1 MLDDSVA
8 LFLSSLRRASSSVQL
23 YPHDHP
29 LVAEAAQG
37 AVTGA
42 LALTEDEGEVVLS
55 VVNDAFYLNKRL
67 LPQASLEHR
76 AMLVRF
82 QDQGISSLTM
92 KHPVTAADVID
103 LGEFLNGSTG
113 DVPADASIAL
123 NERPFTEADLRQAAN
138 MSKLKRSYASSIDIL
153 RGVAAAAGEKSFDLN
168 PAVWAV
174 EELLESVL
182 KEPGA
187 SLLLATLKGHD
198 EYTFFHSVNTAILA
212 LAVGRTIDL
221 DNEKLTML
229 GLGALLHDIGKVRV
243 SPSVIQYPGRLTN
256 SHWQEIKLHPQEGA
270 QAILAASGNGR
281 EVAARVAF
289 EHHARY
295 DLSGYPQV
303 RGRNNLHLFSRI
315 VSVCDVYDAMT
326 TRRSYKRAEPPTRAL
341 QLLLNG
347 AGTQFDP
354 NVVYAFIHMMGIY
367 PTGSLLKLKT
377 GQVVIVLDNGED
389 SRTPIAAVVR
399 DSRNMLLDQYEA
411 FELDP
416 TLVADQVLPEVVGIN
431 PAALLEDIHLP
442 DKLAS

>member
-1 MLDDSVA
+1 MLDNEVA
-8 LFLSSLRRASSSVQL
+8 QFLSSIRRSSSAVQL
-23 YPHDHP
+23 YPHEHP
-29 LVAEAAQG
+29 LVREAAAG
-37 AVTGA
+37 AVEA
-42 LALTEDEGEVVLS
+42 AVSLTEDEGEVVLS

-67 LPQASLEHR
+67 QPQASLEHR
-76 AMLVRF
+76 ALMVQF
-82 QDQGISSLTM
+82 QERGIESLTL
-92 KHPVTAADVID
+92 KHPVTEADVVD
-103 LGEFLNGSTG
+103 LGEFMNGTTG
-113 DVPADASIAL
+113 DVPADNSISL
-123 NERPFTEADLRQAAN
+123 NDRPFTEADLRQAAN
-138 MSKLKRSYASSIDIL
+138 LSKLKRSYASSIDIL
-153 RGVAAAAGEKSFDLN
+153 RGVASAAGEKSFDLN

-174 EELLESVL
+174 EELLEAVL

-212 LAVGRTIDL
+212 LAVGRTIEL
-221 DNEKLTML
+221 DQERLTML

-243 SPSVIQYPGRLTN
+243 SPSVIQYPGRLTE
-256 SHWQEIKLHPQEGA
+256 SHWNEIKLHPQEGA
-270 QAILAASGNGR
+270 QAILAASGTGR
-281 EVAARVAF
+281 EIAARVAF
-289 EHHARY
+289 EHHARF

-303 RGRNNLHLFSRI
+303 RGRNDLHLFSRI

-367 PTGSLLKLKT
+367 PTGSLLQLKT
-377 GQVVIVLDNGED
+377 GQIVIVLDSGED

-399 DSRNMLLDQYEA
+399 DSRNMLLDEYEP

-416 TLVADQVLPEVVGIN
+416 YLVADQVLPEIVGIN

-442 DKLAS
+442 EKLAS